1 MMPFSRADRVGGLIQ
16 KVLSDILKK
25 SIRDPRLE
33 MTTITKV
40 RMSPDLKLARIYFAV
55 YGGRIRS
62 NAASEGFTSA
72 QGFLKR
78 SLAHQLGLRYMPDLK
93 FFYDDSIDY
102 ASHID
107 QLLKTVSSD
116 DGSTY

>member
-1 MMPFSRADRVGGLIQ
+1 MPFSRADRVGGLIQ
-16 KVLSDILKK
+16 EALSNILKK
-25 SIRDPRLE
+25 NIRDPRLE

-55 YGGRIRS
+55 YGDKLRS
-62 NAASEGFTSA
+62 KAASEGFTSA
-72 QGFLKR
+72 CGFIKR

-93 FFYDDSIDY
+93 FFYDDSMDY

-107 QLLKTVSSD
+107 RLLKSISTD
-116 DGSTY
+116 DGPNS